1 MPGIVYSP
9 MIKPTIDPAVNPNS
23 SISPSLFNRT
33 LVVML
38 AVVFAL
44 LQGCGNPGNGR
55 RTDSPLTQIV
65 PTPQLAASL
74 VSEGD
79 TAQAAHVYAQLASDE
94 VNPELA
100 LQYQLLA
107 TELYFD
113 SNLYREAMRAYEL
126 LPEELF
132 EPTLRERK
140 TLIDAYVH
148 LAQDDPAQA
157 LTDVP
162 QPRSFADRV
171 LRIRA
176 LEIQARA
183 HELLADP
190 VQALKARILI
200 EANLTRPVTIA
211 NNREATRNM
220 LANVDTPS
228 LQRMATVTGGTVY
241 RGWVE
246 FMLLQRTASSAS
258 QDTLSQRTQVWSNR
272 YPGHPAAL
280 SSEGDFQ
287 TTSDLG
293 ATTAISTDRIALLL
307 PLTGKFSKVGNAIKN
322 GFLGAHYASGSGLD
336 SQIQLFDTASN
347 LNQALSQYDAAV
359 SSGASLIVGPLSKS
373 AVIKLAA
380 TNRITIPTL
389 SLNYTS
395 AETPPSANLYQFGLL
410 PEDEARDAASY
421 LIGAD
426 FKKVLVVAAEN
437 TVGTRLADA
446 FNETFTEKGGTVLGV
461 EKIPQDSYDYSPQLK
476 KLLAINQSNSRA
488 RQLRQLLDAQ
498 LEFEPAIRG
507 DVEAIFLALGAEQA
521 RLLRP
526 QLQFHHA
533 NDLPLVSTSQIFS
546 GKIDKRADGDLTG
559 VIYNDMPWVID
570 NARKPSKL
578 YTDIVSITA
587 EPDHR
592 MSRLNALGIDAWR
605 LHSKLEAMRFDRA
618 FAVAG
623 TTGSLTLADGN
634 RIRRRLNWI
643 EFESGEPVKRSG
655 PLPVQT
661 VLPALTT
668 GL

>member
-1 MPGIVYSP
+1 
-9 MIKPTIDPAVNPNS
+9 MINPTHDPAVHT
-23 SISPSLFNRT
+23 SISISQSRLNRAFA
-33 LVVML
+33 VML
-38 AVVFAL
+38 AVVLAL

-55 RTDSPLTQIV
+55 QLDSPLTQIV

-113 SNLYREAMRAYEL
+113 SDLYREAMRAYEL

-132 EPTLRERK
+132 EPSLRERK
-140 TLIDAYVH
+140 TLIDAYAQ
-148 LAQDDPAQA
+148 LAQENPAQA
-157 LTDVP
+157 LAEVP
-162 QPRSFADRV
+162 QPRSIGDRI

-211 NNREATRNM
+211 NNREATRRM

-228 LQRMATVTGGTVY
+228 LQQMAAVTGGTVY

-246 FMLLQRTASSAS
+246 YMLLQRTTGSAS
-258 QDTLSQRTQVWSNR
+258 QDTISQRTQVWSNR
-272 YPGHPAAL
+272 YPGHPASL
-280 SSEGDFQ
+280 SDTNLQSGPDF
-287 TTSDLG
+287 S

-307 PLTGKFSKVGNAIKN
+307 PLSGKFGKVGNAIKN
-322 GFLGAHYASGSGLD
+322 GFLGAHYGSAANGE
-336 SQIQLFDTASN
+336 SRIQIFDTESN
-347 LNQALSQYDAAV
+347 LNKALSQYDAAV
-359 SSGASLIVGPLSKS
+359 ASGASLIVGPLSKS

-380 TNRITIPTL
+380 TNRVTIPTL

-395 AETPPSANLYQFGLL
+395 ADTPPSANLYQFGLL

-421 LIGAD
+421 LIGENL
-426 FKKVLVVAAEN
+426 KKALVVAADN

-446 FNETFTEKGGTVLGV
+446 FSETYTEKGGLVLGV

-476 KLLAINQSNSRA
+476 KLLAINQSNARA
-488 RQLRQLLDAQ
+488 RQLRNLLDTK

-546 GKIDKRADGDLTG
+546 GTIDKRADGDLTG

-578 YTDIVSITA
+578 YADIQRVSG

-592 MSRLNALGIDAWR
+592 MSRLNALGVDAWR
-605 LHSKLEAMRFDRA
+605 LHGKLETMRFDRA
-618 FAVAG
+618 FAVTG
-623 TTGSLTLADGN
+623 TTGALTLADGN
-634 RIRRRLNWI
+634 RIRRRLDWV
-643 EFESGEPVKRSG
+643 EFESGEPVKRRG
-655 PLPVQT
+655 PLPVNT
-661 VLPALTT
+661 VLPRLTT

>member
-1 MPGIVYSP
+1 MINPTDEPVNTTISRALTNSKPGI
-9 MIKPTIDPAVNPNS
+9 AV
-23 SISPSLFNRT
+23 LLA
-33 LVVML
+33 LVL
-38 AVVFAL
+38 AI

-55 RTDSPLTQIV
+55 RISSPLSQIV

-94 VNPELA
+94 VDPGLA

-113 SNLYREAMRAYEL
+113 SQLYREAMRAFEL
-126 LPEELF
+126 LPDELF
-132 EPTLRERK
+132 EPSLRERK
-140 TLIDAYVH
+140 TLVDAYVH
-148 LAQDDPAQA
+148 LAQDNPAEA
-157 LTDVP
+157 LATAP
-162 QPRSFADRV
+162 QPRSISDRI

-200 EANLTRPVTIA
+200 EANLTLPTTIA
-211 NNREATRNM
+211 NNREATRSM
-220 LANVDTPS
+220 LSKVDTPS
-228 LQRMATVTGGTVY
+228 LQQMANVTGGTVY

-246 FMLLQRTASSAS
+246 FMLLQRSAGTAS
-258 QDTLSQRTQVWSNR
+258 QDAISRRTQVWSNR
-272 YPGHPAAL
+272 YPGHPASL
-280 SSEGDFQ
+280 SESDYQTGNDFAG
-287 TTSDLG
+287 S
-293 ATTAISTDRIALLL
+293 TAISTDRVALLL
-307 PLTGKFSKVGNAIKN
+307 PLTGKFSKIGNAIKT
-322 GFLGAHYASGSGLD
+322 GFLAARYNSNPNPNA
-336 SQIQLFDTASN
+336 QITIFDTGSN
-347 LNQALSQYDAAV
+347 LGKAMNQYEAAV
-359 SSGASLIVGPLSKS
+359 ASGASLIVGPLSKA

-395 AETPPSANLYQFGLL
+395 ADTTPSANLYQFGLL

-421 LIGAD
+421 IIGEGL
-426 FKKVLVVAAEN
+426 KKVLVVASEN
-437 TVGTRLADA
+437 TVGSRLAEA
-446 FNETFTEKGGTVLGV
+446 FNETFTQNGGTVLGV

-476 KLLAINQSNSRA
+476 KLLAINQSNARA
-488 RQLRQLLDAQ
+488 RQLRTLLDTK

-533 NDLPLVSTSQIFS
+533 NNLPLVSTSQIFS

-559 VIYNDMPWVID
+559 VIYNEMPWIID
-570 NARKPSKL
+570 NSRSPSKL
-578 YTDIVSITA
+578 YRQIADVTA
-587 EPDHR
+587 DPTPR
-592 MSRLNALGIDAWR
+592 MSRLNALGIDAWN
-605 LHSKLEAMRFDRA
+605 LHSKLETMRFDRA
-618 FAVAG
+618 FSVTG
-623 TTGSLTLADGN
+623 TTGALTLADGN
-634 RIRRRLNWI
+634 RIRRRLNWV
-643 EFESGEPVKRSG
+643 EFEAGEPVKRRG
-655 PLPVQT
+655 PLPVNT
-661 VLPALTT
+661 VLPALTS